1 MSWNTFTF
9 PSYFGSYLCWR
20 WKQTVLTRY
29 PNGRLTGKVHFCL
42 YLCPIM
48 TNHCVVYACIEC
60 YVHFYSPLS
69 FANTF
74 FFCTWF
80 MASTLWFCLSK
91 MNREK
96 NKKKFLRQNVRGSD
110 FCYGCTVRYCYCE
123 HLTVLCSYISC
134 SFALTLALTF
144 CLSFRYVYF
153 YRFVVL

>member
-1 MSWNTFTF
+1 M
-9 PSYFGSYLCWR
+9 
-20 WKQTVLTRY
+20 LTRY

-74 FFCTWF
+74 FFLH
-80 MASTLWFCLSK
+80 MVHGVYSLILSQQ
-91 MNREK
+91 NEQREE
-96 NKKKFLRQNVRGSD
+96 KKKFLRQNVRGSD